1 MKLLKTIAIIVTVM
15 GISQSLSAQNFYLKA
30 RGGYGWGVSKDGYYV
45 DLGQGK
51 VTADGYQEQIYTS
64 IGAGIPVGI
73 SAGYYL
79 NDNIGAEVDFTYL
92 FGNTV
97 TVADYGVPNSAGQ
110 QPKIDVYTRQY
121 RVSPTI
127 IMSTGHSKKFS
138 VYTKVGFVLPVGG
151 YSMVNANITQFM
163 PNPSD
168 PTQLV
173 PVADLKVEQKMYGKF
188 SLGFKG
194 VLGMEYKLNDK
205 LSVFT
210 EIEGVY
216 LNIKRKKSKV
226 TKYEVNGND
235 ALSTYPGPIEVTYKD
250 KIQVDQNGNPVN
262 ANEALSTTSPYSKQ
276 GINLGFTYYF

>member
-1 MKLLKTIAIIVTVM
+1 MKLLKTIAIVMMVM
-15 GISQSLSAQNFYLKA
+15 GMGQSLSAQNFYLKA

-45 DLGQGK
+45 DLGEGK

-97 TVADYGVPNSAGQ
+97 TVADYNVPNVIVQ
-110 QPKIDVYTRQY
+110 NIDVYTRQY
-121 RVSPTI
+121 RVAPTI
-127 IMSTGHSKKFS
+127 IMSTGHSKTFS

-151 YSMVNANITQFM
+151 YSMVNADVTKYMPSPADQTQM
-163 PNPSD
+163 I
-168 PTQLV
+168 
-173 PVADLKVEQKMYGKF
+173 PVQVNAEQKMYGKF

-194 VLGMEYKLNDK
+194 VLGMEYKLNEK

-216 LNIKRKKSKV
+216 LNIKRKKSEV
-226 TKYEVNGND
+226 TKYEVNGQD
-235 ALSTYPGPIEVTYKD
+235 AMSTYPGATTVIYKD

>member
-1 MKLLKTIAIIVTVM
+1 MKLLKTIAIAMMVM
-15 GISQSLSAQNFYLKA
+15 GIGQSLSAQNFYLKA
-30 RGGYGWGVSKDGYYV
+30 RGGYGWGVAKDGYYV

-92 FGNTV
+92 IGKTTTV
-97 TVADYGVPNSAGQ
+97 TDYNVPNVVMQ
-110 QPKIDVYTRQY
+110 NIDVYTRQY
-121 RVSPTI
+121 RVAPTI

-151 YSMVNANITQFM
+151 YSVVNADVTQYM
-163 PNPSD
+163 PNPAD
-168 PTQLV
+168 QTQMI
-173 PVADLKVEQKMYGKF
+173 PVKVNAEQKMYGKF

-194 VLGMEYKLNDK
+194 VLGLEYKLNEK

-216 LNIKRKKSKV
+216 LNIKRKKSEV
-226 TKYEVNGND
+226 TKYEVNGQD
-235 ALSTYPGPIEVTYKD
+235 AISTYPGATTVNYKD
-250 KIQVDQNGNPVN
+250 KIQVDQTGKPVN
-262 ANEALSTTSPYSKQ
+262 ADEALSTTSPYSKQ

>member
-1 MKLLKTIAIIVTVM
+1 MKLLKTIATIVAVM
-15 GISQSLSAQNFYLKA
+15 GISQSLSAKNFYLKA
-30 RGGYGWGVSKDGYYV
+30 RGGYGWGVAKDGYYV
-45 DLGQGK
+45 DLNQGR

-79 NDNIGAEVDFTYL
+79 NDNIGAELDFTYL
-92 FGNTV
+92 IGKTV
-97 TVADYGVPNSAGQ
+97 NVADYNVPNSAGQ
-110 QPKIDVYTRQY
+110 EPNIDVYTHQY

-127 IMSTGHSKKFS
+127 IMSTGHSKTFS

-151 YSMVNANITQFM
+151 YSMVNANITQLM

-168 PTQLV
+168 PTQMV
-173 PVADLKVEQKMYGKF
+173 PVADLKVEQKIYGKF

-194 VLGMEYKLNDK
+194 VLGVEYKLDEK
-205 LSVFT
+205 MSVFT

-216 LNIKRKKSKV
+216 LNIKRKKMEV
-226 TKYEVNGND
+226 TRYEVNGQD
-235 ALSTYPGPIEVTYKD
+235 ALSTYPGATTVNYKD
-250 KIQVDQNGNPVN
+250 KIQVDQSGNPVN

>member
-1 MKLLKTIAIIVTVM
+1 MKLLKTIAIAMMVM
-15 GISQSLSAQNFYLKA
+15 GLGQSLSAQNFYLKA

-92 FGNTV
+92 LGNTV
-97 TVADYGVPNSAGQ
+97 TVADYNVPNVIMQ
-110 QPKIDVYTRQY
+110 NIDVYTRQY
-121 RVSPTI
+121 RVAPTI
-127 IMSTGHSKKFS
+127 IMSTGHSKTFS

-151 YSMVNANITQFM
+151 YSMVNADLTQYVT
-163 PNPSD
+163 NPADGS
-168 PTQLV
+168 LV
-173 PVADLKVEQKMYGKF
+173 PVPVNLQQKMYGKF

-194 VLGMEYKLNDK
+194 VLGLEYKLNEK

-250 KIQVDQNGNPVN
+250 KIQVDQSGNPVN

>member
-1 MKLLKTIAIIVTVM
+1 MKLLKTIAIALMVM
-15 GISQSLSAQNFYLKA
+15 GIGQSLSAQNFYLKA
-30 RGGYGWGVSKDGYYV
+30 RGGYGWGVAKDGYYV

-92 FGNTV
+92 IGKTV
-97 TVADYGVPNSAGQ
+97 TVADYNVPNVIMQ
-110 QPKIDVYTRQY
+110 NIDVYTRQY

-127 IMSTGHSKKFS
+127 IMSTGHSKTFS

-151 YSMVNANITQFM
+151 YSMVDANVTQYM
-163 PNPSD
+163 PNPAD
-168 PTQLV
+168 QTQMI
-173 PVADLKVEQKMYGKF
+173 PVQVNAEQKMYGKF

-194 VLGMEYKLNDK
+194 VLGMEYKLNEK
-205 LSVFT
+205 LSVFA

-216 LNIKRKKSKV
+216 LNIKREKSEM
-226 TKYEVNGND
+226 TKYMVNGQD
-235 ALSTYPGPIEVTYKD
+235 ALASYTPKVVHYKD

-262 ANEALSTTSPYSKQ
+262 ADEALSTTSPYSKQ

>member
-92 FGNTV
+92 YGNTV
-97 TVADYGVPNSAGQ
+97 TVADYNVPNVIMQ
-110 QPKIDVYTRQY
+110 NIDVYTRQY
-121 RVSPTI
+121 RVAPTI

-151 YSMVNANITQFM
+151 YSLVNADVTQYVT
-163 PNPSD
+163 NPADGS
-168 PTQLV
+168 LV
-173 PVADLKVEQKMYGKF
+173 PVAVNLQQKMYGKF

-194 VLGMEYKLNDK
+194 VLGLEYKLNDK

-226 TKYEVNGND
+226 TKYEVNGSD

-250 KIQVDQNGNPVN
+250 KIQVDQSGNPVN
-262 ANEALSTTSPYSKQ
+262 SNEALSTTSPYSKQ

>member
-92 FGNTV
+92 YGNTV
-97 TVADYGVPNSAGQ
+97 TVADYNVPNVIMQ
-110 QPKIDVYTRQY
+110 NIDVYTRQY
-121 RVSPTI
+121 RVAPTI

-138 VYTKVGFVLPVGG
+138 AYTKVGFVLPVGG
-151 YSMVNANITQFM
+151 YSLVNADVTQYVT
-163 PNPSD
+163 NPADGS
-168 PTQLV
+168 LV
-173 PVADLKVEQKMYGKF
+173 PVQVNLEQKMYGKF

-194 VLGMEYKLNDK
+194 VLGLEYKLNEK

-216 LNIKRKKSKV
+216 LNIKRKKSEV
-226 TKYEVNGND
+226 TKYEVNGSD
-235 ALSTYPGPIEVTYKD
+235 ALSTYPGAITVNYKD
-250 KIQVDQNGNPVN
+250 KIQVDQSGNPVN
-262 ANEALSTTSPYSKQ
+262 SNEALSTTSPYSKQ

>member
-1 MKLLKTIAIIVTVM
+1 MKLLKTIAIALMVM
-15 GISQSLSAQNFYLKA
+15 GIGQSLSAQNFYLKA
-30 RGGYGWGVSKDGYYV
+30 RGGYGWGVAKDGYYV

-51 VTADGYQEQIYTS
+51 ITADGYQEQIYTS
-64 IGAGIPVGI
+64 IGAGVPVGV

-92 FGNTV
+92 LGKKETV
-97 TVADYGVPNSAGQ
+97 TDYNIPSVATQNVQA
-110 QPKIDVYTRQY
+110 YTRQY
-121 RVSPTI
+121 RIAPTI
-127 IMSTGHSKKFS
+127 IMSTGHSKTFS

-151 YSMVNANITQFM
+151 HTTVDANITQGTTTIYM
-163 PNPSD
+163 
-168 PTQLV
+168 Q
-173 PVADLKVEQKMYGKF
+173 QKMYGKF

-226 TKYEVNGND
+226 TKYEYMGQD
-235 ALSTYPGPIEVTYKD
+235 ALSSYPGPIEVNYKD
-250 KIQVDQNGNPVN
+250 KIQVDQSGNPVN

>member
-1 MKLLKTIAIIVTVM
+1 MKLLKTIAIAMMVM
-15 GISQSLSAQNFYLKA
+15 GIGQSLSAQNFYLKA

-92 FGNTV
+92 LGNTV
-97 TVADYGVPNSAGQ
+97 TVADYNVPNVIMQ
-110 QPKIDVYTRQY
+110 NIDVYTRQY
-121 RVSPTI
+121 RVAPTI
-127 IMSTGHSKKFS
+127 IMSTGHSKTFS

-151 YSMVNANITQFM
+151 YSMVNADLTQYVT
-163 PNPSD
+163 NPADGS
-168 PTQLV
+168 LV
-173 PVADLKVEQKMYGKF
+173 PVPVNLQQKMYGKF

-194 VLGMEYKLNDK
+194 VLGLEYKLNEK

-250 KIQVDQNGNPVN
+250 KIQVDQSGNPVN